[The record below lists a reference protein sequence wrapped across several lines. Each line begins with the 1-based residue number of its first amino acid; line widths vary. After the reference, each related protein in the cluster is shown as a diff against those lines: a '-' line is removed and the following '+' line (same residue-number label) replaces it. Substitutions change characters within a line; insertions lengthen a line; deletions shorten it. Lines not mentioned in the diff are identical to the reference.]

1 MIVLDTHVW
10 VWWVHASAE
19 LSPTNLQSLDAA
31 TPDGLGI
38 SIISCWEV
46 AKLVEYGR
54 LKLPCDVEQWLQQS
68 LAHPGVQLLELTPR
82 IVVESTRL
90 PAPFHRDPA
99 DQLIVATAR
108 VQGVPVATADR
119 KIQNY
124 PHVQTLRMGG

>member
-10 VWWVHASAE
+10 VWWVHAAPQ
-19 LSPTNLQSLDAA
+19 LTPADLQSLDAGV
-31 TPDGLGI
+31 PDGLGV

-54 LKLPCDVEQWLQQS
+54 LRLPCDVEQWLRQA
-68 LAHPGVQLLELTPR
+68 LTYPGVQLLELTSR

-99 DQLIVATAR
+99 DQMIVATGREYGA
-108 VQGVPVATADR
+108 PVATADN
-119 KIQNY
+119 KILRY
-124 PHVQTLRMGG
+124 PHVKTLRMGG

>member
-10 VWWVHASAE
+10 VWWIHATSQLTPA
-19 LSPTNLQSLDAA
+19 NLQSLDAA
-31 TPDGLGI
+31 APDGLGV
-38 SIISCWEV
+38 SAISCWEV

-54 LKLPCDVEQWLQQS
+54 LRLPCDVEQWLQQG
-68 LAHPGVQLLELTPR
+68 LAHPGVQLLDLTPR

-108 VQGVPVATADR
+108 VHGVRVATADN
-119 KIQNY
+119 KILEY